1 MSTLDPYLEAASREN
16 TRRSYASALRHFEVE
31 WKGHLP
37 ATPDSVARYLAAYAG
52 QLAVSTLRHRL
63 AALAS
68 WHRDNGFVDPT
79 RSALVRKVLKGIQT
93 LHPAPVK
100 QAEPLQIRRLAELDH
115 WLVGAIEAADQ
126 RGDRPAGLRHRRDRA
141 LVLLG
146 FWRGFRGDEL
156 LRLEVPHLKAVAGE
170 GMTCFLPRSKG
181 DRQAAGTT
189 YTVPALSRLC
199 PVEATQHWLEAA
211 DLQTGPVFRGVD
223 RWGHIGAEPLHPNSL
238 IPLLRD
244 LLVCAG
250 FADADTYSSHS
261 LRHGFASW
269 ANDQGW
275 DMKAL
280 MEYVG
285 WRDVHSA
292 MRYLEGRDP
301 FARERIEAS
310 LPAPVISAS
319 QAALPP
325 PQTPPRQTL
334 TLRLILTPF
343 AGQGRGV
350 AKARGRIEAICL
362 APFQAQR
369 LNADGTEYRVSV
381 AEDPQQDLDEVLAT
395 LLDDLYRMADTHKCF
410 LEASLTSGD
419 GRHWD

>member
-1 MSTLDPYLEAASREN
+1 MSSLDAYLDAATRDN

-37 ATPDSVARYLAAYAG
+37 ATPDSVARYLATYAG

-63 AALAS
+63 AALAA
-68 WHRDNGFVDPT
+68 WHRDHGFVDPT

-115 WLVGAIEAADQ
+115 WLAGAIEAADQ
-126 RGDRPAGLRHRRDRA
+126 RSDRPAGLRHRRDRA

-156 LRLEVPHLKAVAGE
+156 LRLEVEHLKPVPGE

-181 DRQAAGTT
+181 DRQAAGAT
-189 YTVPALSRLC
+189 YKVPALSRLC
-199 PVEATQHWLEAA
+199 PVEATQDWILMA
-211 DLQTGPVFRGVD
+211 DLRTGPVFRGVD
-223 RWGHIGAEPLHPNSL
+223 RWGHVGAEPLHPNSL
-238 IPLLRD
+238 IPLMRD

-250 FADADTYSSHS
+250 FADAHAYSSHS
-261 LRHGFASW
+261 LRHGFATW

-292 MRYLEGRDP
+292 MRYLDGRDP

-310 LPAPVISAS
+310 LPATAQPVAQSV
-319 QAALPP
+319 LPAP
-325 PQTPPRQTL
+325 HVLERQSL
-334 TLRLILTPF
+334 TLRLVLNPF
-343 AGQGRGV
+343 ARGGRGM
-350 AKARGRIEAICL
+350 AKARARIEEICL

-369 LNADGTEYRVSV
+369 LNVEGTEYRIFVV
-381 AEDPQQDLDEVLAT
+381 EATEQDLDERLAI
-395 LLDDLYRMADTHKCF
+395 LLDDLHRMADTHHCF
-410 LEASLTSGD
+410 LEASLISGD